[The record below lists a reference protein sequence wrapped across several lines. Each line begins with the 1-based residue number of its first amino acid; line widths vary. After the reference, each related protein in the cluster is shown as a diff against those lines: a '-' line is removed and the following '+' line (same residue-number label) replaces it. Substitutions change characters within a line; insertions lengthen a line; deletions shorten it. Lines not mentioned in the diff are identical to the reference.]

1 MKCKSYI
8 CFTRIDTMITL
19 IRGFKDILPAETPRW
34 QRVEA
39 VVRDLFDSFGFREIR
54 TPILEQ
60 TELFARSIG
69 TNTDIVEKEMYTFCD
84 RKGDSLTL
92 RPEATAS
99 VVRAY
104 IQHRLYAKDPVW
116 KLYSIGPMFRRERPQ
131 KGRYRQFYQIN
142 AEVFGVN
149 DPRADAELILLLMT
163 LFRRLEV
170 SEITLHINSLG
181 CPACRPHFTK
191 ALGSFLADHT
201 SRLCS
206 DCLRRR
212 GKNPLRVFDCKVPTC
227 KEVMADAPS
236 ILDYLCTACR
246 THFDAVLAALDRFH
260 IPYERDHRLMRG
272 LDYYTRTTFEVLTS
286 ALGAQ
291 DAIAGGG
298 RYDQLVK
305 GLGGPDQPGLGF
317 AIGVDRLMEV
327 LAGNAEPLERG
338 PRLFIAALGRRAQMA
353 GFEWMQD
360 FRTKGV
366 RTEMDFSDRSLKS
379 QMRRA
384 DKLGASYVLIVGD
397 RELDTGAG
405 VLRNMDTKEQQSV
418 ALEDIVRKVTKI
430 VGSKERAK
438 VRGQKS
444 EVSG

>member
-1 MKCKSYI
+1 
-8 CFTRIDTMITL
+8 
-19 IRGFKDILPAETPRW
+19 
-34 QRVEA
+34 
-39 VVRDLFDSFGFREIR
+39 
-54 TPILEQ
+54 
-60 TELFARSIG
+60 
-69 TNTDIVEKEMYTFCD
+69 
-84 RKGDSLTL
+84 
-92 RPEATAS
+92 
-99 VVRAY
+99 
-104 IQHRLYAKDPVW
+104 
-116 KLYSIGPMFRRERPQ
+116 
-131 KGRYRQFYQIN
+131 
-142 AEVFGVN
+142 
-149 DPRADAELILLLMT
+149 
-163 LFRRLEV
+163 
-170 SEITLHINSLG
+170 
-181 CPACRPHFTK
+181 
-191 ALGSFLADHT
+191 
-201 SRLCS
+201 
-206 DCLRRR
+206 
-212 GKNPLRVFDCKVPTC
+212 
-227 KEVMADAPS
+227 
-236 ILDYLCTACR
+236 
-246 THFDAVLAALDRFH
+246 
-260 IPYERDHRLMRG
+260 MRG

-444 EVSG
+444 EASG